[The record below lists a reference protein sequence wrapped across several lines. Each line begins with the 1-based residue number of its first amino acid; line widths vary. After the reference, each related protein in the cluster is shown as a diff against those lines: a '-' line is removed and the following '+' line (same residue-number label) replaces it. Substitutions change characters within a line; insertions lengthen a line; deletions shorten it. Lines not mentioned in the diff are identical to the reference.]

1 MTGLKFGLSLST
13 SAAPGTDPVRM
24 AMRAEELEFDFVSA
38 PDHPSGSDPSFETW
52 TLLTWIAASTSRIG
66 IATKVLCGPLRLPAL
81 TAKMAETLQ
90 RLSGG
95 RFILGLGAGFSDHEM
110 RSFGVAPRTAREKVD
125 GLEEAVRIISQLWS
139 QPTVDFDGHVY
150 STHAAEIEPKPDQ
163 KIPIW
168 LGAFGDRALAVTG
181 RLADGWIPSFGY
193 APPDKALIMLE
204 KVRSSAAGAGRDPDA
219 ITCAYNMEIRAGAVD
234 DDLNV
239 VSGSVAQVIER
250 LLGFVDIGFTAMN
263 FAPVGP
269 DPDRQLQLLANEV
282 IPAVRA
288 GVSTV

>member
-1 MTGLKFGLSLST
+1 MTGIQFGLNIST
-13 SAAPGTDPVRM
+13 SAATGADPVGM
-24 AMRAEELEFDFVSA
+24 ARRAEELEFDFVSA
-38 PDHPSGSDPSFETW
+38 ADHPSGRDPSFETW
-52 TLLTWIAASTSRIG
+52 SLLTWIAASTSRIG
-66 IATKVLCGPLRLPAL
+66 VATKVLCGPLRLPAL
-81 TAKMAETLQ
+81 TVKMAETLQ

-95 RFILGLGAGFSDHEM
+95 RLILGLGAGFSDQEM
-110 RSFGVAPRTAREKVD
+110 RSFGVAPRNAREKVD

-193 APPDKALIMLE
+193 APPDKASIMLE
-204 KVRSSAAGAGRDPDA
+204 KVRAAASGAGRDPDA
-219 ITCAYNMEIRAGAVD
+219 ITCAYNMEIRVGAVD
-234 DDLNV
+234 DDPTV

-250 LLGFVDIGFTAMN
+250 LLEFVDIGFTAMN
-263 FAPVGP
+263 FALVGP
-269 DPDRQLQLLANEV
+269 DEHSQLQLLANDV
-282 IPAVRA
+282 IPAVRSR
-288 GVSTV
+288 VLN